1 MIHGPCDYIPPTEVQ
16 VIERRA
22 KIALDKNEGIYV
34 RDTNTGSV
42 RSVFGEA
49 YLLKSYEE
57 LWEMDL
63 PSNVETLL
71 IPSYFHTGNK
81 REKHKVVS
89 FRAPFN
95 TAVQVYD
102 YKKKTTRIL
111 FGPDL
116 VTLEPD
122 EVFTQSALSGKTP
135 KVPGVIN
142 TLAITLGPEFSTDEV
157 QVETS
162 DRK

>member
-1 MIHGPCDYIPPTEVQ
+1 M
-16 VIERRA
+16 
-22 KIALDKNEGIYV
+22 
-34 RDTNTGSV
+34 
-42 RSVFGEA
+42 
-49 YLLKSYEE
+49 LKSHEE
-57 LWEMDL
+57 LWEMEL
-63 PSNVETLL
+63 PENVEALL
-71 IPSYFHTGNK
+71 RSSYFHSGYK

-102 YKKKTTRIL
+102 YKSKKSRIV

-122 EVFTQSALSGKTP
+122 EVFTQSALSGSTP
-135 KVPGVIN
+135 KKPGVIQ
-142 TLAITLGPEFSTDEV
+142 TLAISLGPEFSTDEI

-162 DRK
+162 DHAVLRLLLAYNWHFRVDKHD